1 MPPIQSNTFGRL
13 ISHLFYLISCRAHP
27 SRLCLKLIQ
36 LVTKKVN
43 KQIQQIPESG
53 VWDGNWSRCNML
65 SNTSDFHQNIM
76 KHAEKQIMSLALE
89 KKKQAT

>member
-1 MPPIQSNTFGRL
+1 MLWGLRRQ
-13 ISHLFYLISCRAHP
+13 